1 MFNCLARSITV
12 ASVSAILLVA
22 ANPLAAA
29 ARQTVLVQSSDL
41 NLAKDADRAT
51 LQLRIAHAV
60 DRICGSAH
68 ARTTADVQ
76 AYATCSKAARAGA
89 ATQYDA
95 AIAKAQMG
103 MRVAGDRKNGRS
115 AE

>member
-1 MFNCLARSITV
+1 MFHLRARSI
-12 ASVSAILLVA
+12 AFAALSATLLFA

-29 ARQTVLVQSSDL
+29 ETRGIAVQSSDL
-41 NLAKDADRAT
+41 NLTKGADRAV
-51 LQLRIAHAV
+51 LQQRIAHAV

-68 ARTTADVQ
+68 ARTTADIQ

-89 ATQYDA
+89 ATQYDSV
-95 AIAKAQMG
+95 IAKAQMG
-103 MRVAGDRKNGRS
+103 MKVAGDRKNGSS